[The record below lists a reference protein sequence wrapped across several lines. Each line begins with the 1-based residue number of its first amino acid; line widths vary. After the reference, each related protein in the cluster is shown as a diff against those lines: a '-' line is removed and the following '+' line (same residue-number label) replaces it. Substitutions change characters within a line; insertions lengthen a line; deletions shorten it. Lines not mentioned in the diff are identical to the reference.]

1 MFLSKCPGAIPSF
14 SLISSCISKKHRS
27 SISSQKQFRCPC
39 QATWGT
45 RTLLTV
51 AFLKVRS
58 PSTFSIICKALQSE
72 KWSQSTLQVPQS
84 ENLNMGRS
92 WEAAGN
98 SGLLR
103 WREQEGRR
111 HKCSFSLVGCDGD
124 PQTHSALCLT
134 AFSWVT
140 WELHFQMRAVEN
152 LGDKSQRWDYLEQV
166 FPRGSLVFWIATM
179 GPLCQPWCSSSCPR
193 LIIGI
198 TGVLKS

>member
-1 MFLSKCPGAIPSF
+1 MSWCYPFFQSDSFMHKQKTSKFNIKPKPVQVSLSGYLRHKDFADCCVSKSPLSIYFFHNLQGLAKWKVVSINLAGTTEWEF
-14 SLISSCISKKHRS
+14 EHGQILGSSW
-27 SISSQKQFRCPC
+27 QQ
-39 QATWGT
+39 W
-45 RTLLTV
+45 
-51 AFLKVRS
+51 
-58 PSTFSIICKALQSE
+58 
-72 KWSQSTLQVPQS
+72 
-84 ENLNMGRS
+84 
-92 WEAAGN
+92 
-98 SGLLR
+98 

-124 PQTHSALCLT
+124 PQTRSALCLT

-140 WELHFQMRAVEN
+140 WDFHFQMRAVEN

>member
-1 MFLSKCPGAIPSF
+1 MSWCYPFFQSDSFMHKQKTSKFNIKPKTVQVSLSGYLRHKDFADC
-14 SLISSCISKKHRS
+14 CVSKS
-27 SISSQKQFRCPC
+27 PLSIYF
-39 QATWGT
+39 
-45 RTLLTV
+45 
-51 AFLKVRS
+51 FHN
-58 PSTFSIICKALQSE
+58 LQGLE

-124 PQTHSALCLT
+124 PQTRSALCLT

-140 WELHFQMRAVEN
+140 WDLHFQMRAVEN

-193 LIIGI
+193 LFIGI